1 MKFSDCNVTSQADY
15 CALCGTVTE
24 IVVDDCC
31 CNEDSFNK
39 LDFSRF
45 GSVEQIR
52 VGSYSFRNVLS
63 LTIHRLPQLKEVKVG
78 CDSFTSRQKTGNVF
92 CLKNCKGLKE
102 LKIGHGSFSK
112 YSACEISNLD
122 ELEVIE
128 MGTLEAGGPF
138 SSASLKLKNLPKVK
152 ILLFGTGAFCCCIQC
167 VIENLPE
174 LTSIH
179 FGWSAFSFKSDDSS
193 KLIMRN
199 LPKLTTIVTEGETN
213 SVFSSIHSIVLEN
226 IPSLTTISGVNCFS
240 DVNKSNVK
248 AKNISPTLAASLK

>member
-1 MKFSDCNVTSQADY
+1 MVDAGSLGVLLGLMKFSDCNVTSQADY
-15 CALCGTVTE
+15 CALCDTVTE

-138 SSASLKLKNLPKVK
+138 SSASLKLKS
-152 ILLFGTGAFCCCIQC
+152 A
-167 VIENLPE
+167 
-174 LTSIH
+174 H
-179 FGWSAFSFKSDDSS
+179 FFAA
-193 KLIMRN
+193 LMNR
-199 LPKLTTIVTEGETN
+199 PTEGEN
-213 SVFSSIHSIVLEN
+213 PAVWNRSLLLLYSV
-226 IPSLTTISGVNCFS
+226 G
-240 DVNKSNVK
+240 D
-248 AKNISPTLAASLK
+248 

>member
-52 VGSYSFRNVLS
+52 IGSYSFRNVLS

-78 CDSFTSRQKTGNVF
+78 CDSFTSLQKTGNVF

-138 SSASLKLKNLPKVK
+138 SSASLKLKS
-152 ILLFGTGAFCCCIQC
+152 A
-167 VIENLPE
+167 
-174 LTSIH
+174 H
-179 FGWSAFSFKSDDSS
+179 FFAA
-193 KLIMRN
+193 LMNR
-199 LPKLTTIVTEGETN
+199 PTEGEN
-213 SVFSSIHSIVLEN
+213 PAVWNRSLLLLYSV
-226 IPSLTTISGVNCFS
+226 C
-240 DVNKSNVK
+240 D
-248 AKNISPTLAASLK
+248 